1 MTACRIA
8 SAEKVSTFSFRTAA
22 LTPAG
27 KEHTMGKRTIEKHIK
42 YNAEEWKIVSKKAAV
57 LNQRAGTFIREMS
70 VQGVIKNYDMK
81 QFNHLVM
88 SFNRIGNELNQIAKI
103 ANSTQSIYAKDIE
116 DMKKSYEYLHTVFKN
131 YLLPLKCEILT

>member
-1 MTACRIA
+1 
-8 SAEKVSTFSFRTAA
+8 
-22 LTPAG
+22 
-27 KEHTMGKRTIEKHIK
+27 MGKRTIEKHIK